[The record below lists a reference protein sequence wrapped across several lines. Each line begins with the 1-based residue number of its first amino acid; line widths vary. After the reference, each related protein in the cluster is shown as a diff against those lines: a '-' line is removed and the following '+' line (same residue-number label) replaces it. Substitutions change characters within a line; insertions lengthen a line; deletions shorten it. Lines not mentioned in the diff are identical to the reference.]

1 MYVVP
6 NDRLRPGDTV
16 EASGVYRVYHHAHRL
31 PHSVFIPAG
40 TVLPNCRRCGAK
52 VEFGL
57 LLQSEALSSDHDLL
71 GLSGRLTADQ

>member
-6 NDRLRPGDTV
+6 SDRLKPGQTL
-16 EASGVYRVYHHAHRL
+16 EQSGVYRVYHHAHRL

-40 TVLPNCRRCGAK
+40 TVLPRCRRCGDR

-57 LLQSEALSSDHDLL
+57 LLLSEPVERDHDLFQSAEAVN
-71 GLSGRLTADQ
+71 G

>member
-40 TVLPNCRRCGAK
+40 TVLPNCRRCGSK

>member
-6 NDRLRPGDTV
+6 TGRQRPGETV
-16 EASGVYRVYHHAHRL
+16 ETAGVYRVYHHAHRL

-40 TVLPNCRRCGAK
+40 TKLPQCRRCGDK

-57 LLQSEALSSDHDLL
+57 LLASEPLTSDHDLFQL
-71 GLSGRLTADQ
+71 VDRQNA

>member
-6 NDRLRPGDTV
+6 TDRHKAGDTI
-16 EASGVYRVYHHAHRL
+16 EQSGVYRVYHHAHRL

-40 TVLPNCRRCGAK
+40 TLLPKCRRCGDK

-57 LLQSEALSSDHDLL
+57 LLLSEPLTRDHDLFQP
-71 GLSGRLTADQ
+71 AEAMNA

>member
-6 NDRLRPGDTV
+6 TERLKSGDTV
-16 EASGVYRVYHHAHRL
+16 EQSGVYRVYHHAHRL

-40 TVLPNCRRCGAK
+40 TVLPKCRRCGDK

-57 LLQSEALSSDHDLL
+57 LMASESLGRDHDLIDV
-71 GLSGRLTADQ
+71 SGSVA

>member
-6 NDRLRPGDTV
+6 SDRLKPGQTL
-16 EASGVYRVYHHAHRL
+16 EHSGVYRVYHHAHRL

-40 TVLPNCRRCGAK
+40 TVLPKCRRCGDR

-57 LLQSEALSSDHDLL
+57 LLVSEPVERDHDLFQSAEAVN
-71 GLSGRLTADQ
+71 G

>member
-6 NDRLRPGDTV
+6 SERFKPGQTV
-16 EASGVYRVYHHAHRL
+16 EQSGVYRVYHHAHRL

-40 TVLPNCRRCGAK
+40 TVLPPCRRCGDR

-57 LLQSEALSSDHDLL
+57 VMASELVERDHDLL
-71 GLSGRLTADQ
+71 RSAEAVGG

>member
-1 MYVVP
+1 MYVVH

-16 EASGVYRVYHHAHRL
+16 EQSGVYRVYHHAHRL

-40 TVLPNCRRCGAK
+40 TVLPKCRRCGEK

-57 LLQSEALSSDHDLL
+57 LLPSESLGRDHDLIDV
-71 GLSGRLTADQ
+71 SGSVA

>member
-6 NDRLRPGDTV
+6 SGRLRPGETV
-16 EASGVYRVYHHAHRL
+16 EIAGVYRVYHHAHRL

-40 TVLPNCRRCGAK
+40 TVLPKCRRCGDK

-57 LLQSEALSSDHDLL
+57 LLQSEAISGDHDLFETTD
-71 GLSGRLTADQ
+71 RLNA